1 MAKYHDRHD
10 EEIYQ
15 LGTLGSY
22 AQQLVSGFFMIV
34 VVVAQAVSKGS
45 DTSWLDAWTVD
56 RQDHTCLSTEYGSL
70 WLTGH
75 DVIGE
80 NRKTSL

>member
-1 MAKYHDRHD
+1 MAKNNDRHD

-34 VVVAQAVSKGS
+34 VVVAQA
-45 DTSWLDAWTVD
+45 
-56 RQDHTCLSTEYGSL
+56 Y
-70 WLTGH
+70 LT
-75 DVIGE
+75 
-80 NRKTSL
+80 RKQRV